1 MDGVMVR
8 HRCQRV
14 AQYQRSNRPSPTAIA
29 VTPVVERSKPKQLV
43 CILNVLEMDLYPIRL
58 APRFV
63 ERIWGTRDLSPIF
76 GEPPGTE
83 LIGEVWLTG
92 DECTVAD
99 GAFAGKTLSDL
110 AQEFGRELVGET
122 AKEERRFPL
131 LMKFLFP
138 REKLSVQVHP
148 DDDGAKK
155 AGQPCGKT
163 ECWYVLD
170 AKPGAQVGLGLK
182 PGATRKDFER
192 AIEEVRAEELLNWI
206 DVRKGEMIY
215 VDAGTVHAIGPG
227 SVMLETQQNS
237 DTTYRLYDYGR
248 PRELH
253 LRAGLE
259 ALKEKT
265 HAGKVKAPAS
275 NGHWTELVCS
285 PCFRVD
291 KASLSKGQS
300 LETKRDVSA
309 AQILVATEGSGVL
322 EVNGAPPVAFRKG
335 EVVVVPASA
344 REYAV
349 RGQWSVELLRAMVPG
364 PEACEPDTTL

>member
-1 MDGVMVR
+1 
-8 HRCQRV
+8 
-14 AQYQRSNRPSPTAIA
+14 
-29 VTPVVERSKPKQLV
+29 
-43 CILNVLEMDLYPIRL
+43 MDLYPIRL
-58 APRFV
+58 KPRFV
-63 ERIWGTRDLSPIF
+63 ERIWGTRDLSPVF
-76 GEPPGTE
+76 GEAPGTE

-92 DECTVAD
+92 DECTAAD
-99 GAFAGKTLSDL
+99 GPLAGKSLGDI
-110 AQEFGRELVGET
+110 AKQFGREFVGET
-122 AKEERRFPL
+122 AKEGQRFPL

-138 REKLSVQVHP
+138 KEKLSVQVHP
-148 DDDGAKK
+148 DDDGARK

-182 PGATRKDFER
+182 RGTTRSDFER
-192 AIEEVRAEELLNWI
+192 AIQEVRAEELLNWI

-253 LRAGLE
+253 LRAGLD

-265 HAGKVKAPAS
+265 HAGKVNAPAS
-275 NGHWTELVCS
+275 GGQWTELVCS

-291 KASLSKGQS
+291 KASLHKGQG
-300 LETKRDVSA
+300 LDTKAQVSA
-309 AQILVATEGSGVL
+309 AHILVVTEGSGVV
-322 EVNGAPPVAFRKG
+322 ECNGAQPIAFRKG
-335 EVVVVPASA
+335 EVVVVPATV
-344 REYAV
+344 REYSV

-364 PEACEPDTTL
+364 PEACEPETSL